1 MFNLTLRHNFH
12 TDELGEMNVFLLN
25 KGFLFSGELFR
36 EGHHGQLGLKAMDGC
51 DPDQLIVRLYLN
63 ISHIG
68 RYVLP

>member
-12 TDELGEMNVFLLN
+12 TDELEEMNVFLLN

-36 EGHHGQLGLKAMDGC
+36 EGHPAWIESNG
-51 DPDQLIVRLYLN
+51 RLRSRSTNRAVIFEYD
-63 ISHIG
+63 SHIR